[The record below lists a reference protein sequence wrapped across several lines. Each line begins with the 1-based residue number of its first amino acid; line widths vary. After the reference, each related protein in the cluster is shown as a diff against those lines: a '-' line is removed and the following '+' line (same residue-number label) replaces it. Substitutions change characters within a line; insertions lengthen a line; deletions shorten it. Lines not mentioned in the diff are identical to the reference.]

1 METGVEKKV
10 NLNALVGLI
19 LMMIVYPRRGG
30 PHSEILGQ
38 PVGREA
44 SFTPSPEFQKLM

>member
-38 PVGREA
+38 PVGHAKQA
-44 SFTPSPEFQKLM
+44 SLRVPSFKN